1 MNFLRT
7 TSTRRLIAGAA
18 LTVAVVVGGVA
29 VAAAS
34 GSGGTP
40 PPPKA
45 LDVAIHDALT
55 APQPA
60 GVTAR
65 IHFTNNLIA
74 SGAVSTGSPLLSGA
88 SGRLWASDGR
98 VRLELQSDSGDAQIT
113 FGAGQLSVY
122 DASSNTDYRASFP
135 QEPAS
140 STPEQAHTPPTVEQI
155 SAALTKLA
163 QHATLSGAQPTTQGG
178 QPA

>member
-7 TSTRRLIAGAA
+7 TSTRRLLAGAA
-18 LTVAVVVGGVA
+18 LTVAVVVGGVE

-74 SGAVSTGSPLLSGA
+74 SGAVSTGSPLISGA

-113 FGAGQLSVY
+113 FGNGQLSVY

-135 QEPAS
+135 QKPAGS
-140 STPEQAHTPPTVEQI
+140 APRSPTRRRRWRR
-155 SAALTKLA
+155 SRRR
-163 QHATLSGAQPTTQGG
+163 
-178 QPA
+178 